1 MKSRIIILSVFVF
14 LVSLLIVFNVI
25 FHESLRSELAEQYNK
40 QQLLIAKTIA
50 DSIYNAVEHLE
61 EEITSLAKLLAIRGI
76 HRNNGLEEFI
86 TSAFEE
92 ADMEMDLALTVFDKD
107 GTTIFSPK
115 KGSSLSED
123 DINFL
128 KAAGGM
134 ETGKIYFRES
144 INKGEKRLKMA
155 TPIKKEGK
163 LLGTVFL
170 SINIDD
176 VNKRFLAPIT
186 SGQRGYAW
194 MIDSTGTLIYHPTQ
208 PEMIGNN
215 LYSADKECFKCHRSF
230 ELEKKVLEGSINYG
244 RYITP
249 AGEDKILAFSRVP
262 VGSNS
267 WIVCISSPYS
277 EVISITSRS
286 MKLYSGL
293 VVAIFVTVF
302 LGASVIVLNNRQRV
316 KTEMESKEAVL
327 LEKQK
332 LDTIVSAIGSGLM
345 LLDNENRIQWT
356 NKTLREW
363 AGELEGKNCRVIY
376 SSCSQKIDDK
386 DISHETYKGLFGRTG
401 RVFQITSA
409 PVRGMDGDVIGM
421 LKLIQDVTEI
431 RKLEENILR
440 AQKLAALGRVA
451 AGISHEIGNPLTS
464 ISSFVQI
471 LKERAGDDFTKEN
484 LETIHRHIIRISEIV
499 GQLSRLSKLPQMEL
513 KECGI
518 NQIIESSLQ
527 IVQYDKKLK
536 NVKIIKEFAETLPP
550 VYVDENYMSQVF
562 INLMLNAAD
571 ALQDMEGAITIRSQL
586 ENNSVVVQFSDTGIG
601 IPAENLSMVF
611 DPFFTT
617 KEKGTGLGLSIS
629 YEILVKFG
637 GDLKVESQENMGSTF
652 SVVLPVRD
660 LGNG

>member
-25 FHESLRSELAEQYNK
+25 FHESLRNELAEQYNK

-61 EEITSLAKLLAIRGI
+61 EEITSLAKLLAIRGV
-76 HRNNGLEEFI
+76 HKNDGLEEFI
-86 TSAFEE
+86 ASAFEE
-92 ADMEMDLALTVFDKD
+92 ADMEMDMSLTVFDKD
-107 GTTIFSPK
+107 GNPIFFPK
-115 KGSSLSED
+115 KGTPLSED
-123 DINFL
+123 DIGFL

-134 ETGKIYFRES
+134 KPGEVYFIES
-144 INKGEKRLKMA
+144 IKKEEKRLKMV

-163 LLGTVFL
+163 LLGAVFL

-176 VNKRFLAPIT
+176 INKKFLAPIT
-186 SGQRGYAW
+186 SGERGYAW

-208 PEMIGNN
+208 REMIGNN

-230 ELEKKVLEGSINYG
+230 ELEKKVLEGSIDFG

-249 AGEDKILAFSRVP
+249 AGEDKILAFSRVHI
-262 VGSNS
+262 GSNS
-267 WIVCISSPYS
+267 WIVCVSSPYS
-277 EVISITSRS
+277 EVISITGRS

-363 AGELEGKNCRVIY
+363 AGDLEGKNCRVIY
-376 SSCSQKIDDK
+376 SSCSQKIEAE
-386 DISHETYKGLFGRTG
+386 DISHDIYKGLFGRKG
-401 RVFQITSA
+401 KVFQITSA
-409 PVRGMDGDVIGM
+409 PVRDMNGEVIGM

-431 RKLEENILR
+431 KKLEESILR
-440 AQKLAALGRVA
+440 TQKLAALGRVA

-471 LKERAGDDFTKEN
+471 LKERAEDDFTKEN

-518 NQIIESSLQ
+518 NQIIESSLE

-536 NVKIIKEFAETLPP
+536 GVKIIKEFAETLPP

-571 ALQDMEGAITIRSQL
+571 ALQDMEGTITIRTL
-586 ENNSVVVQFSDTGIG
+586 LDNNSVVVQFSDTGVG

-652 SVVLPVRD
+652 SVVLPVRS
-660 LGNG
+660 LSNG